1 MGNQLTE
8 NKLQAIVQCKCPRCR
23 SGKMFS
29 HPVTDLKN
37 FTNMNKSCEVCGLE
51 FEIEPGFFWGAMYVS
66 YAISVA
72 TAITSAVALYILL
85 NDPDTWVYIT
95 TIVSIIVLLSPFSY
109 RYSRVL
115 MIYNFSPIRFDKSKA
130 NLAKK

>member
-1 MGNQLTE
+1 
-8 NKLQAIVQCKCPRCR
+8 
-23 SGKMFS
+23 
-29 HPVTDLKN
+29 
-37 FTNMNKSCEVCGLE
+37 MNKSCEVCGLE